1 MLWRLSHL
9 RSSVCWMGQI
19 SAISLEIYIS
29 PFNTFAGCSIKCSI
43 KRCQYTSSI
52 FTTPETHI
60 HHTMFIAHPGF
71 VLPPSFGFIYIINA
85 TKHHFIEMPFSF
97 VGLHF
102 WSSFLP
108 WLPAFT
114 WIIFLFFIFF
124 TSEAFPLEVY
134 VS

>member
-1 MLWRLSHL
+1 
-9 RSSVCWMGQI
+9 MGQI
-19 SAISLEIYIS
+19 SAISLETYVS
-29 PFNTFAGCSIKCSI
+29 PLNPFAGCSIECSI

-52 FTTPETHI
+52 FTTPDMHV
-60 HHTMFIAHPGF
+60 HHTMFIAH
-71 VLPPSFGFIYIINA
+71 PPSFGFIYIINA
-85 TKHHFIEMPFSF
+85 TKHHFIEMPLSF

-108 WLPAFT
+108 RLPAFT
-114 WIIFLFFIFF
+114 WIIYLFIYFFF